1 MLIKGFCEDVLK
13 AIDML
18 DAGNCSLKGFVC
30 HRLLDV
36 HRRLKKM
43 HGFVHRDEVW
53 EDNYGPSNEFPYVP
67 QLCHLLILCF
77 FVVFYSKEYQSI
89 WK

>member
-43 HGFVHRDEVW
+43 HGFVHCDEVW
-53 EDNYGPSNEFPYVP
+53 EDNSGPSSSPYGNES
-67 QLCHLLILCF
+67 ILNQIVEIILVDVSAVSTEF
-77 FVVFYSKEYQSI
+77 SD
-89 WK
+89 